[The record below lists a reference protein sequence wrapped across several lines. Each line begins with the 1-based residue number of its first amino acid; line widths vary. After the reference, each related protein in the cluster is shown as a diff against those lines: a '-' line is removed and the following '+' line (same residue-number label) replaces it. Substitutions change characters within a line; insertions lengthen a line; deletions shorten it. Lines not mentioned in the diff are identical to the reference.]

1 MRMTSNNNDFGP
13 AQSAPRLRRIAL
25 TAAATLLA
33 GTLAAGCSNADK
45 DAEHDAKVAK
55 RAESQATAAAPNA
68 DGSPARAPANAED
81 KKSRLADAVVDSKTT
96 APVDMQY
103 DLLAKPA
110 LGQPFEV
117 ELTFTTR
124 LPAQALD
131 IELTEAPGLT
141 VVGARSA
148 RFEPVER
155 GHVYTTKVLVQG
167 DTAGLYYLGVMA
179 KMSTQVQTETRAFA
193 VPVVI
198 GTPPAAQKATPT
210 ADASGQAIQ
219 SMPAEEPK

>member
-1 MRMTSNNNDFGP
+1 MRKTSNHNDSGSS
-13 AQSAPRLRRIAL
+13 ASAPRLRRIAL

-33 GTLAAGCSNADK
+33 GTLAAGCSNDDK

-55 RAESQATAAAPNA
+55 RAESQAVATPNA
-68 DGSPARAPANAED
+68 DGSPARPPANAED
-81 KKSRLADAVVDSKTT
+81 KQSRLADAVVDSKTT

-103 DLLAKPA
+103 DLLAKPV

-141 VVGARSA
+141 VVGAKTA
-148 RFEPVER
+148 RFEPVES
-155 GHVYTTKVLVQG
+155 GQVYTTKVLVQG
-167 DTAGLYYLGVMA
+167 DTAGIFYLGVMA
-179 KMSTQVQTETRAFA
+179 RMSTQVQTETRAFA

-198 GTPPAAQKATPT
+198 GSPPAAQKANPAT
-210 ADASGQAIQ
+210 DASGQAIQ
-219 SMPAEEPK
+219 SMPAQESK